1 MLPRWNRPAQVSIEE
16 ESFEQGD
23 ALRDEIAAFL
33 KAIREGT
40 TPVVT
45 GEDGLRAL
53 ETAMKITA
61 ASSPA
66 SQPCKR
72 PSPAL

>member
-1 MLPRWNRPAQVSIEE
+1 VESPAQVSIEE

-33 KAIREGT
+33 KAVRTKTE
-40 TPVVT
+40 PVVS

-53 ETAMKITA
+53 ETAIRITEQVNTSVA
-61 ASSPA
+61 ARS
-66 SQPCKR
+66 
-72 PSPAL
+72 

>member
-1 MLPRWNRPAQVSIEE
+1 VSIEE

-33 KAIREGT
+33 QAIRDKT
-40 TPVVT
+40 PPVVT

-53 ETAMKITA
+53 QTALKIT
-61 ASSPA
+61 
-66 SQPCKR
+66 Q
-72 PSPAL
+72 LVTGQGTG